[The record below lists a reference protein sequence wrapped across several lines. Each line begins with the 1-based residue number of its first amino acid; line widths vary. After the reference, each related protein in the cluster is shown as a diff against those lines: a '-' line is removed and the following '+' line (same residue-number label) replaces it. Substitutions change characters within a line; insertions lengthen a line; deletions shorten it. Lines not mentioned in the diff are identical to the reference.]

1 MQNRKKG
8 VSLIAIIIFA
18 SASFG
23 AFIGVALMA
32 MLNAASN
39 ADRISEESYRKLI
52 DKEQKEEPH

>member
-1 MQNRKKG
+1 MF
-8 VSLIAIIIFA
+8 AIIIFA